1 MQNQETVGSQLKEIS
16 KRSGKKERFIR
27 TRMWFSTILAALYQ
41 DRGTIPANIGNNLLI
56 GNNVFIT
63 KNDLSGVILITEMSA
78 DTPVAFTSEL
88 IRSVKSKVPDVI
100 VDFTFKNQRH
110 YFDVAGNDMKSRA
123 RNWRATLDSP
133 ISNDAHKRR
142 AARLLYTLDIAKS
155 GEQLY
160 KSQMYIII
168 RSKTGTQLNRGIEQA
183 TNYLSSIG
191 ATYKVIKS
199 DMRNHLDLMLLMSDA
214 RKSQHKDITANVL
227 SRQTLA
233 EILPDTQGMNDESGS
248 FMGIDRKLNS
258 PYFINFR
265 ATAKAKNLVVCA
277 PSGCGK
283 TFLAQNW
290 FMDMLACGYN
300 MCIMDIKGTEF
311 TGFTRAVGG
320 TILSMRPSSTNYVNT
335 WCLDK
340 EEAGE
345 DFRVYYDERFNL
357 SKEVMLILADL
368 PDSMASQGEAFI
380 EEFMQSLYLQM
391 GVTGENVNSW
401 TRTETL
407 TPYTV
412 FNQLERFCSNDMRN
426 KYGEV
431 VERILTRLRMYM
443 SREGSNSHM
452 FRTPFR
458 YKDILDAKVLT
469 FDFGLL
475 EAGTNT
481 DPNMFKV
488 RVLYMNL
495 LNDQFV
501 SYKYRHGEWTGKV
514 LEESGV
520 AADYLIRLYARD
532 FMLRRAQNQVTMLLG
547 NSVSALATNP
557 NAKGILENTNVLVLG
572 ALNKSSREYLVNEF
586 GLDKESE
593 DLEQLCQNPD
603 LENTFLLVNRMEK
616 DATTALLKAYVP
628 EHVVK
633 GKLFRIVDT
642 E

>member
-1 MQNQETVGSQLKEIS
+1 
-16 KRSGKKERFIR
+16 
-27 TRMWFSTILAALYQ
+27 
-41 DRGTIPANIGNNLLI
+41 
-56 GNNVFIT
+56 
-63 KNDLSGVILITEMSA
+63 
-78 DTPVAFTSEL
+78 
-88 IRSVKSKVPDVI
+88 
-100 VDFTFKNQRH
+100 
-110 YFDVAGNDMKSRA
+110 
-123 RNWRATLDSP
+123 
-133 ISNDAHKRR
+133 
-142 AARLLYTLDIAKS
+142 
-155 GEQLY
+155 
-160 KSQMYIII
+160 
-168 RSKTGTQLNRGIEQA
+168 
-183 TNYLSSIG
+183 
-191 ATYKVIKS
+191 
-199 DMRNHLDLMLLMSDA
+199 
-214 RKSQHKDITANVL
+214 
-227 SRQTLA
+227 
-233 EILPDTQGMNDESGS
+233 
-248 FMGIDRKLNS
+248 
-258 PYFINFR
+258 
-265 ATAKAKNLVVCA
+265 
-277 PSGCGK
+277 
-283 TFLAQNW
+283 
-290 FMDMLACGYN
+290 
-300 MCIMDIKGTEF
+300 
-311 TGFTRAVGG
+311 
-320 TILSMRPSSTNYVNT
+320 
-335 WCLDK
+335 
-340 EEAGE
+340 
-345 DFRVYYDERFNL
+345 
-357 SKEVMLILADL
+357 
-368 PDSMASQGEAFI
+368 
-380 EEFMQSLYLQM
+380 
-391 GVTGENVNSW
+391 
-401 TRTETL
+401 
-407 TPYTV
+407 
-412 FNQLERFCSNDMRN
+412 MRN

-431 VERILTRLRMYM
+431 VERILTRLRIYM

-469 FDFGLL
+469 FDFGML

-495 LNDQFV
+495 LNEQFV